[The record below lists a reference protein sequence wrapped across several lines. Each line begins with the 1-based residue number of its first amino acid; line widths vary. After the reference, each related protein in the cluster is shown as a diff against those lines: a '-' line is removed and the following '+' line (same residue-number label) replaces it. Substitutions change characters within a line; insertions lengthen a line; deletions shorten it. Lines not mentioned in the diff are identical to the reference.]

1 MLANIKKI
9 GLPLLCLLQ
18 MSAIFWWTLPHSFGG
33 MIAEESDQSTIEAQL
48 FKWLSFP
55 EESWGSH
62 LLTQV
67 IDVTGSQQYWDFFAP
82 QSPKFH
88 QYLSVC
94 NELNLDK
101 LRSGAIT
108 CKGPILFSNL
118 KNSFKSRELCESDFE
133 REMFDFLVKNNYRV
147 KPQVK
152 CGSYR
157 LDFVVEG
164 NEGRRLAVE
173 CDGDRF
179 HGPGQW
185 MDDMNRQRV
194 LERIGWTFWR
204 CFASSF
210 VLHRE
215 EVTADLLKILNDMGI
230 EPLGTESVDN
240 TKWSL
245 SKIVDPYGHEGPSEE
260 DDEDDN
266 GESTTITEV
275 I

>member
-1 MLANIKKI
+1 MYYHTEKFNPSTVMLANIKKI

-108 CKGPILFSNL
+108 CKDPILFNNL
-118 KNSFKSRELCESDFE
+118 KNSFESFAVFSNTSRD
-133 REMFDFLVKNNYRV
+133 
-147 KPQVK
+147 
-152 CGSYR
+152 YR
-157 LDFVVEG
+157 LTETLINLNDPNLLQAFTQYYQSHPLNELNPIAPAKLVVHQFE
-164 NEGRRLAVE
+164 LY
-173 CDGDRF
+173 
-179 HGPGQW
+179 P
-185 MDDMNRQRV
+185 
-194 LERIGWTFWR
+194 
-204 CFASSF
+204 
-210 VLHRE
+210 
-215 EVTADLLKILNDMGI
+215 DLKDLPKAGYRSDKILWD
-230 EPLGTESVDN
+230 T
-240 TKWSL
+240 
-245 SKIVDPYGHEGPSEE
+245 H
-260 DDEDDN
+260 
-266 GESTTITEV
+266 
-275 I
+275 